1 MKHFTRDEFL
11 CPCCLTEDMEPAFLA
26 RLDDAR
32 EIAGVPFVIT
42 SGFRCRR
49 HNAKV
54 GGVEDSAHV
63 WGVAADIAATS
74 SGQRFQVLR
83 GLLLA
88 GFRRIG
94 LSFDGQFVHA
104 DTDDDKPQDVLWGY

>member
-1 MKHFTRDEFL
+1 M
-11 CPCCLTEDMEPAFLA
+11 DMEPSFLA

-32 EIAGVPFVIT
+32 SKAGVPFVIT
-42 SGFRCRR
+42 SGLRCRR
-49 HNAKV
+49 YNAEI

-63 WGVAADIAATS
+63 WGVAADIVATS
-74 SGQRFQVLR
+74 SSQRYHVLR

-94 LSFDGQFVHA
+94 LNVEGGFVHA
-104 DTDDDKPQDVLWGY
+104 DTDEDKPQDVIWGYS

>member
-1 MKHFTRDEFL
+1 MKHFQRHEFT
-11 CPCCLTEDMEPAFLA
+11 CPCCGEEDMEPAFLA
-26 RLDDAR
+26 RLDEAR

-42 SGFRCRR
+42 SGFRCRKY
-49 HNAKV
+49 NAKV

-74 SGQRFQVLR
+74 SSQRHHVLR

-94 LSFDGQFVHA
+94 LNVERGFIHA
-104 DTDDDKPQDVLWGY
+104 DTDEDKPQDLIWGY

>member
-1 MKHFTRDEFL
+1 VRHFNREEFL
-11 CPCCLTEDMEPAFLA
+11 CPCCLTEDMDPAFLA

-42 SGFRCRR
+42 SGFRCRK
-49 HNAKV
+49 HNAKI

-63 WGVAADIAATS
+63 WGVAADIAAASTS
-74 SGQRFQVLR
+74 RRFHILR
-83 GLLLA
+83 GLMLA

-94 LSFDGQFVHA
+94 LSVEDGFVHV
-104 DTDDDKPQDVLWGY
+104 DQDEDKPQDVIWGY